1 MQYDGRAEIKV
12 KTLIISGGNIE
23 TDFALSFIKNIEP
36 DYVIGVDRG
45 MKFCYEQ
52 QVRPDFIVGDFDSLP
67 YSILEW
73 YKENGDIPIREYNP
87 VKDATDTMIA
97 LQTALQKES
106 TEIWILGGTGTR
118 IDHVLCNIHILKNA
132 WLAGVPAYLV
142 DSHNRISLPVEKH
155 FTVRKAEQYG
165 KYVSFF
171 PLGEEV
177 QRLTLKGFK
186 YPLEGYCLRN
196 LEGLGVSNEISEDV
210 AEVSWENG
218 ILVMIQSR
226 D

>member
-1 MQYDGRAEIKV
+1 M

-23 TDFALSFIKNIEP
+23 TDFALSFIKKLNP

-52 QVRPDFIVGDFDSLP
+52 QIRPDFIVGDFDSLP
-67 YSILEW
+67 YTILEW
-73 YKENGDIPIREYNP
+73 YKEHGDIPIREFNP

-97 LQTALQKES
+97 LQMALEKNS
-106 TEIWILGGTGTR
+106 SEIWILGGTGTR
-118 IDHVLCNIHILKNA
+118 MDHVLCNIHILKNA
-132 WLAGVPAYLV
+132 YLAGVSAYLV
-142 DSHNRISLPVEKH
+142 DSHNKICLPVGKH
-155 FTVRKAEQYG
+155 FTLRRKEQYG

-171 PLGEEV
+171 PLGEEGKG
-177 QRLTLKGFK
+177 LTLKGFK
-186 YPLEGYCLRN
+186 YPLDRYCLRN
-196 LEGLGVSNEISEDV
+196 LEGLGVSNEISDEM
-210 AEVSWENG
+210 AEVTWEDG